1 MDIKSLCNKIC
12 YARSKGLKLSIIKTR
27 NKEIKD
33 LQQTSIEHW
42 VDIIAKSELP
52 AITSTAKMLDKFNND
67 DKSSLPKL
75 SQAILHDQ
83 ALSSCLLKVANG
95 VQHFSVN
102 KVNTVSR
109 ASVIL
114 GIRAVKNICL
124 TSTLVDGLLANK
136 ELNPVVYQQLT
147 QSMASSFYAG
157 LLAKMLAPQYAEDTQ
172 EELYLAA
179 MLYRIG
185 ETAFWIVGGESA
197 EKLISYGDM
206 TTESFRQK
214 CVNEIGCDFSQLST
228 ELVKTWSLSDLL
240 LKALDKPKSRTL
252 EVQIIYFAD
261 KLSSTI
267 INPKGSAEEFQQL
280 LADIAKLTGLNVQ
293 QLTLKIEHLRERANM
308 LLTSYGAS
316 ALIKHIKPIPKES
329 DFKGN
334 KYQVLK
340 PNPEKESDILNTYIA
355 LNTLLKSSTDLTEFI
370 RLTLKSMSK
379 TFAFEHCSFFLVV
392 DDKKAIKS
400 HFTYDITGQLI
411 DIRAKFSLSRSKNVF
426 SYAMDNS
433 EDILIKDRQEAKWYQ
448 FITGEIAEFIVKG
461 SVIICPVKVGQTPI
475 GVITAQV
482 FQHDKEISLTDFDH
496 CSALTNHLNMCLT
509 MLSHK
514 AQ

>member
-1 MDIKSLCNKIC
+1 M
-12 YARSKGLKLSIIKTR
+12 
-27 NKEIKD
+27 KD
-33 LQQTSIEHW
+33 APHTSIEHW

-83 ALSSCLLKVANG
+83 SLSSCLLKVANN

-109 ASVIL
+109 DSVIL

-124 TSTLVDGLLANK
+124 TSKLVEGLLANK
-136 ELNPVVYQQLT
+136 ELNPAVYHQLT
-147 QSMASSFYAG
+147 QSMASSFYSG
-157 LLAKMLAPQYAEDTQ
+157 LLAKMMAPQYAEDTQ

-197 EKLISYGDM
+197 EKLIAYDDM

-214 CVNEIGCDFSQLST
+214 CISEIGCDFSQLST

-240 LKALDKPKSRTL
+240 LKALDKPKSRTI

-261 KLSSTI
+261 KLSNTI
-267 INPKGSAEEFQQL
+267 ANPSGSAEEFQQL
-280 LADIAKLTGLNVQ
+280 LADIAKLTGLSVR
-293 QLTLKIEHLRERANM
+293 QLVLKIEHMREKAND
-308 LLTSYGAS
+308 LLTSYGAT
-316 ALIKHIKPIPKES
+316 ALIKHIKPLPKDI

-334 KYQVLK
+334 KYQVLR
-340 PNPEKESDILNTYIA
+340 PNPDKEINILSTYIA
-355 LNTLLKSSTDLTEFI
+355 LNKLIKSSTDLTEFI
-370 RLTLKSMSK
+370 RLTLQAMSK
-379 TFAFEHCSFFLVV
+379 IFAFEHCSFFLVV

-400 HFTYDITGQLI
+400 RFTYDITSQLVNKKV
-411 DIRAKFSLSRSKNVF
+411 RFTLGRSNNVF
-426 SYAMDNS
+426 SYAMDNGQA
-433 EDILIKDRQEAKWYQ
+433 ILIKDRQEAKWYQ
-448 FITGEIAEFIVKG
+448 YITGEIAEFIVKG
-461 SVIICPVKVGQTPI
+461 SMIICPIKVGQTPI

-482 FQHDKEISLTDFDH
+482 FQHDKEISVTDFEH
-496 CSALTNHLNMCLT
+496 CSALVDHLNMCLT

-514 AQ
+514 TK

>member
-1 MDIKSLCNKIC
+1 M
-12 YARSKGLKLSIIKTR
+12 
-27 NKEIKD
+27 KD
-33 LQQTSIEHW
+33 LPQTSIEHW

-52 AITSTAKMLDKFNND
+52 AITSTARMLDKFNND

-83 ALSSCLLKVANG
+83 ALSSCLLKVANS
-95 VQHFSVN
+95 VQHFSIN

-124 TSTLVDGLLANK
+124 TSKLVEGLLANK

-157 LLAKMLAPQYAEDTQ
+157 LLAKMMAPQYAEDTQ

-185 ETAFWIVGGESA
+185 ETAFWIVGGSSA
-197 EKLISYGDM
+197 VKLLSYDDM
-206 TTESFRQK
+206 TTENFRQK
-214 CVNEIGCDFSQLST
+214 CIREIGCDFSQLST

-240 LKALDKPKSRTL
+240 LKALDKPKSRTI
-252 EVQIIYFAD
+252 EIQIIYFAD
-261 KLSSTI
+261 KLSNTI
-267 INPKGSAEEFQQL
+267 ANPSGSAEEFQQL
-280 LADIAKLTGLNVQ
+280 LADIAKLTGLNVR
-293 QLTLKIEHLRERANM
+293 QLVLKIEHLRERANK
-308 LLTSYGAS
+308 LLASYGAS
-316 ALIKHIKPIPKES
+316 ALIKHIKPLPKEC

-340 PNPEKESDILNTYIA
+340 PNPEKETNILNTYIE

-370 RLTLKSMSK
+370 RLTLQAMSK
-379 TFAFEHCSFFLVV
+379 IFSFEHCSFFLVV
-392 DDKKAIKS
+392 DDKRSIKS
-400 HFTYDITGQLI
+400 RFTYDITGQQT
-411 DIRAKFSLSRSKNVF
+411 DINTKFSLVRSNNVF
-426 SYAMDNS
+426 SYAMDNAQA
-433 EDILIKDRQEAKWYQ
+433 ILIKDRQEAKWYQ

-461 SVIICPVKVGQTPI
+461 SVIFCPIKVGQTPI

-482 FQHDKEISLTDFDH
+482 FQHDKEISIADFDH
-496 CSALTNHLNMCLT
+496 CSALADHLNLCLT

-514 AQ
+514 NK